1 MSNGLILNYIICFL
15 EIFRAGAVRLE
26 TNACQNCMR
35 NEQKNMQR
43 ESDRSKVTFTLGTFK
58 QS

>member
-1 MSNGLILNYIICFL
+1 MSNGLILNYIIFFL
-15 EIFRAGAVRLE
+15 EIFRAGAVGLE
-26 TNACQNCMR
+26 TNACQNCMK
-35 NEQKNMQR
+35 NEQR